1 MENKTQQLKVIQI
14 PEEYKR
20 ETVIKKNYD
29 EGEIDPNMLSENIR
43 VMNSVLEDKNE
54 FIQEIKFDE

>member
-1 MENKTQQLKVIQI
+1 VIQKNND
-14 PEEYKR
+14 EE
-20 ETVIKKNYD
+20 
-29 EGEIDPNMLSENIR
+29 EIDPNMLSENVR